1 MQTNK
6 QMNIFI
12 DPKYLS
18 QIKLDLHKIFRV
30 TFFGCPEMIKKTTKN
45 KQTIKQINII
55 RS

>member
-30 TFFGCPEMIKKTTKN
+30 TFFGCPEMIKKNNK
-45 KQTIKQINII
+45 KQTNNQTNKHY
-55 RS
+55 